1 MKATIKVDKENGI
14 VEFLFDDKCSDEM
27 IKTITPL
34 MEKYVENAKE
44 VDTLRL
50 SKFYEAELKRR
61 EIELEC
67 VKLEQRRA
75 GTIFIPIENN
85 SMPPMPPTKTRN

>member
-34 MEKYVENAKE
+34 MEKYVDSAKE

-50 SKFYEAELKRR
+50 SKFYETELKRQ
-61 EIELEC
+61 EIELA
-67 VKLEQRRA
+67 RA
-75 GTIFIPIENN
+75 GTIFIPISNN
-85 SMPPMPPTKTRN
+85 PMPPTKTKD

>member
-44 VDTLRL
+44 IDELRL
-50 SKFYEAELKRR
+50 KSYHEANMKSK
-61 EIELEC
+61 ELELERI
-67 VKLEQRRA
+67 KLEQQRA
-75 GTIFIPIENN
+75 GTIFIPINN
-85 SMPPMPPTKTRN
+85 NNPMPSAKD

>member
-34 MEKYVENAKE
+34 MEKYVDSAKE

-50 SKFYEAELKRR
+50 SKFYETELKRQ
-61 EIELEC
+61 EIELA
-67 VKLEQRRA
+67 RA
-75 GTIFIPIENN
+75 GTIFIPISNN
-85 SMPPMPPTKTRN
+85 PMPPTKIKD